1 MLRSPTPATAK
12 VAVAGDPGS
21 AQHDSTESV
30 LRYAQDHTH
39 EGLIMRDR
47 FGALTENYPTLAH
60 HPSELCSPGTPMGG
74 TWGTVE
80 PNRSDPIAAYS
91 ETDPLSVP

>member
-47 FGALTENYPTLAH
+47 FGALTENYPTSALGRDVGH
-60 HPSELCSPGTPMGG
+60 RRTQQIGSDCSLFG
-74 TWGTVE
+74 
-80 PNRSDPIAAYS
+80 N
-91 ETDPLSVP
+91 

>member
-1 MLRSPTPATAK
+1 
-12 VAVAGDPGS
+12 
-21 AQHDSTESV
+21 
-30 LRYAQDHTH
+30 
-39 EGLIMRDR
+39 MRDR